1 MSGMTHP
8 ARRLLLAATLSLLAT
23 SAAPVLGQGAVSAL
37 KGHNS
42 NAPVDVAADRIELQ
56 DRSDRA
62 VLTGNVNVKQGDLNL
77 TAQRLTVAYSRAGG
91 TQIQRLDAAGGVT
104 VRSPSETAR
113 GEFAIYD
120 LDRRLITM
128 LGGVVLTRGG
138 SEVRGGRLVINLDT
152 GRATVDGSTVGG
164 GTGTQGGRVTGRFT
178 VPQRT
183 N

>member
-1 MSGMTHP
+1 MKGLLV
-8 ARRLLLAATLSLLAT
+8 ALLLAA
-23 SAAPVLGQGAVSAL
+23 AAPAFAQGAVSAL

-62 VLTGNVNVKQGDLNL
+62 VLSGNVNVQQGDLNL
-77 TAQRLTVAYSRAGG
+77 KAQRLTVAYSRAGT

-120 LDRRLITM
+120 LNRRLITM
-128 LGGVVLTRGG
+128 LGGVVLNRGG
-138 SEVRGGRLVINLDT
+138 SEVRGGRLVIDLNT
-152 GRATVDGSTVGG
+152 GRATVDGSAVGG
-164 GTGTQGGRVTGRFT
+164 SGTSSGQGGRVTGRFT